1 MIIALAGRRIDAS
14 DADVPRFPLQNVELV
29 RARLRAAFE
38 TLAADTLVCSAS
50 CGSDLLALS
59 VAGEL
64 GMRRHI
70 ILPYDRDR
78 FRRTSV
84 TDRPGDWGRS
94 FDEICADAD
103 ATGSLITLDTAST
116 DDKAYIAT
124 NTRILEEVVALAQ
137 ADTDEQVESGGQRIT
152 SGDALAVVVWEGKT
166 RGNDDVTSAFAD
178 RARDFGL
185 SVVEILT
192 K

>member
-14 DADVPRFPLQNVELV
+14 DADVPRFPLQNVDLV
-29 RARLRAAFE
+29 RARLRTAFE
-38 TLAADTLVCSAS
+38 TFAADTLACSAS

-64 GMRRHI
+64 GMRRRI

-84 TDRPGDWGRS
+84 TDRPGDWGRL
-94 FDEICADAD
+94 FDEVCADAD
-103 ATGSLITLDTAST
+103 ATGSLITLDSAST

-124 NTRILEEVVALAQ
+124 NTRILEEVVALVRS
-137 ADTDEQVESGGQRIT
+137 DTDKHVDSDKRRIT
-152 SGDALAVVVWEGKT
+152 SGYALAVVVWEGET
-166 RGNDDVTSAFAD
+166 RGDDDLTAAFAD
-178 RARDFGL
+178 LARDLGL
-185 SVVEILT
+185 SIVEILT